1 MLWNLVNSE
10 LGNCVRATS
19 RVQMFHLLYS
29 RIKEIAHLLLE
40 DQEAAVLLGIL
51 GQNIIKIIC
60 LKSCCLG
67 KVSQGLACLAG
78 FVVFLIFIVG
88 TPHGSLVWSEGGI
101 HPQNYLFC
109 LWENIREE
117 QSPNWELRNRKI
129 PFFLFFCV
137 QHTNWEYIHTGKQD
151 GKYHTLTQPAAVLRC
166 AWVPERERGWEGKT
180 VAGKGGERKHMCVR
194 TGLLTLL
201 TQQLCTDVRRE
212 GVCIGR
218 FIFVCPSAVG

>member
-67 KVSQGLACLAG
+67 KVSQGLGCLAG
-78 FVVFLIFIVG
+78 FVVFIIFIVG
-88 TPHGSLVWSEGGI
+88 TPHGSLVWSEEESI
-101 HPQNYLFC
+101 LRIIYSVFEKTSVRNNPQIGNS
-109 LWENIREE
+109 EI
-117 QSPNWELRNRKI
+117 
-129 PFFLFFCV
+129 
-137 QHTNWEYIHTGKQD
+137 
-151 GKYHTLTQPAAVLRC
+151 GKYHFFVLLCPVHKLRIYSH
-166 AWVPERERGWEGKT
+166 WETGWKIS
-180 VAGKGGERKHMCVR
+180 H
-194 TGLLTLL
+194 
-201 TQQLCTDVRRE
+201 TDTTS
-212 GVCIGR
+212 C
-218 FIFVCPSAVG
+218 SS

>member
-67 KVSQGLACLAG
+67 EVSQGLGCLAG
-78 FVVFLIFIVG
+78 FVVFIIFIVG

-117 QSPNWELRNRKI
+117 QSPNWELRNWKI
-129 PFFLFFCV
+129 PFFCSSVSSTQIENIF
-137 QHTNWEYIHTGKQD
+137 
-151 GKYHTLTQPAAVLRC
+151 TLGNRMENITHWHNQLQFLDVRECLRGREG
-166 AWVPERERGWEGKT
+166 ERERRWLGKEE
-180 VAGKGGERKHMCVR
+180 KGSICVSELVF
-194 TGLLTLL
+194 LLFL
-201 TQQLCTDVRRE
+201 
-212 GVCIGR
+212 
-218 FIFVCPSAVG
+218 PSSSVLM